1 MPKVPI
7 RTAENGPIST
17 LIVHRAL
24 WEATAER
31 IRAEILDGS
40 LPVGTKLNELDLAIR
55 YGVSRGPVR
64 EALRSL
70 GQLGVVA
77 FVPRRGAYVS
87 SPNEADLEE
96 VYLARDAIETAAA
109 RVAITRAT
117 DGELLALRQ
126 FVREMEVAYEIDEY
140 PTAWA
145 IDMELHRAI
154 VQLSG
159 NSRLLAFF
167 EQLASQT
174 LLAHRDITER
184 RGGVVPAPPA
194 QLHRDLVEAL
204 ISRDEAAVEAAVD
217 AHFGYAGDRP
227 FDVASRR

>member
-1 MPKVPI
+1 M
-7 RTAENGPIST
+7 RTAENGPVT
-17 LIVHRAL
+17 TPIVHRAL
-24 WEATAER
+24 WEATADR
-31 IRAEILDGS
+31 IRDEILDGT
-40 LPVGTKLNELDLAIR
+40 LPVGTKLNELDLAAR

-77 FVPRRGAYVS
+77 FVPRRGAFVS
-87 SPNEADLEE
+87 SPSETDLEE

-117 DGELLALRQ
+117 DEELVALRPL
-126 FVREMEVAYEIDEY
+126 VREMEVAYEIDEY

-154 VQLSG
+154 VQLGG

-174 LLAHRDITER
+174 LLAHRDVTER
-184 RGGVVPAPPA
+184 RGGIVPSPPVG
-194 QLHRDLVEAL
+194 LHRDLVEAL
-204 ISRDEAAVEAAVD
+204 IARDEAGVEAAIE

>member
-1 MPKVPI
+1 MPTIPMP
-7 RTAENGPIST
+7 TNDNGLAT
-17 LIVHRAL
+17 TRIVHRAL
-24 WEATAER
+24 WEATADR
-31 IRAEILDGS
+31 IRDEIMDGT
-40 LPVGTKLNELDLAIR
+40 LPAGTKLNELDLAAR

-77 FVPRRGAYVS
+77 FVPRRGAFVS
-87 SPNEADLEE
+87 SPSDADLEE

-117 DGELLALRQ
+117 DDDLLALRSLL
-126 FVREMEVAYEIDEY
+126 REMEMAYEIDEY

-145 IDMELHRAI
+145 VDLELHRTI
-154 VQLSG
+154 VQLAG
-159 NSRLLAFF
+159 NSRLMAFF

-174 LLAHRDITER
+174 LLAHRDVTER
-184 RGGVVPAPPA
+184 RGGIVPAPPA
-194 QLHRDLVEAL
+194 ELHRDLVEAL
-204 ISRDEAAVEAAVD
+204 IARDDAAVEAAVD
-217 AHFGYAGDRP
+217 AHFGYAGERP